1 MSDGAAPDDAV
12 GTSRS
17 GILIVVVAVLI
28 AIVVLAQGYGDA
40 PDEFDTSSSK
50 SPSTTIVS
58 TTTTLPAGRPA
69 AEVKVKVANATNTP
83 GLAAKVRDILQ
94 GRGYTQ
100 TSIGDSPNKQL
111 ATDVFFLPGW
121 EAEARSVALA
131 LGLGPNVVRPMPE
144 PPPISPGDAAI
155 LILAGVDLA

>member
-1 MSDGAAPDDAV
+1 MTDGAAPHDAV
-12 GTSRS
+12 GPSRS
-17 GILIVVVAVLI
+17 GIVIVVVAVLV

-40 PDEFDTSSSK
+40 PDEFATSSSK
-50 SPSTTIVS
+50 SQSTSTLVS
-58 TTTTLPAGRPA
+58 TTTLPAGRPVA
-69 AEVKVKVANATNTP
+69 DVKVKVANATNTP

-100 TSIGDSPNKQL
+100 TTIGDSPNKQL

-155 LILAGVDLA
+155 LVLAGVDLA

>member
-1 MSDGAAPDDAV
+1 IEITTGGAPRVETIRMLADAGV
-12 GTSRS
+12 TRF
-17 GILIVVVAVLI
+17 LVPP
-28 AIVVLAQGYGDA
+28 LAMD
-40 PDEFDTSSSK
+40 PND
-50 SPSTTIVS
+50 
-58 TTTTLPAGRPA
+58 LPAGRPA

-100 TSIGDSPNKQL
+100 TTIGDSPNKQL
-111 ATDVFFLPGW
+111 TTDVFFLPGW

>member
-12 GTSRS
+12 GTPRS
-17 GILIVVVAVLI
+17 GIVIVVVAVLV

-40 PDEFDTSSSK
+40 PDEFATSSSK
-50 SPSTTIVS
+50 SQTTSTVVS
-58 TTTTLPAGRPA
+58 TTTLPAGRPA
-69 AEVKVKVANATNTP
+69 SEVAVKVANATNTP

-100 TSIGDSPNKQL
+100 TTIGDSPNKQL
-111 ATDVFFLPGW
+111 TTDVFFLPGW

-131 LGLGPNVVRPMPE
+131 LGLAPNVVRPMPE
-144 PPPISPGDAAI
+144 PPPISPGDATI
-155 LILAGVDLA
+155 LVLAGVDLT

>member
-1 MSDGAAPDDAV
+1 MSDGAAADDAV

-17 GILIVVVAVLI
+17 GIVIVVIAVLV
-28 AIVVLAQGYGDA
+28 AIVVLAGAYGDA
-40 PDEFDTSSSK
+40 PDEFATTSGK
-50 SPSTTIVS
+50 SQTVATPV
-58 TTTTLPAGRPA
+58 TTTTLVPGRPA

-100 TSIGDSPNKQL
+100 TTIGDSPNKQL

-121 EAEARSVALA
+121 ESEARAVALA
-131 LGLGPNVVRPMPE
+131 LGLGPNVVRPIPE
-144 PPPISPGDAAI
+144 PPPISPGDATI
-155 LILAGVDLA
+155 LVLAGVDLA